1 MRWSCVFLLS
11 SCSVRGWRLLGLLLG
26 FASVPLHAVLAPF
39 RGVSRR
45 ELPFGGS
52 ATFLAPYACPTPAVE
67 LCLWGLRCLSCG
79 ACFQPCA
86 MLFLRRLRFCASP
99 SNAGYTS
106 GFLHLFY
113 LCLLAPLLRWGVG
126 WAAALPLCSKC
137 FSFSFSGWLADDRWF
152 RHPVTGFSHWHWD
165 CSLYDSV
172 VVLYDSP
179 CLSALFVVLSSRSAV
194 LSLCGYCALF
204 SFWLPLLQGG
214 WCASGLRCL
223 GHTFAAKFV
232 QSQLPSVVGPPS
244 AVPACPP
251 PALAGLVVW
260 SQSFG
265 PSGCSCGLSSGRVSA
280 AAFCPLGLLS
290 HPLLLFFLAWVSSF
304 GVCSGLGWKVAVLS
318 WILPSFGRGFPS
330 LVLVGFRWAVP
341 TVLLSRLLEFLELF
355 SGVSFLS
362 LPVFAASSGW
372 LADSP

>member
-1 MRWSCVFLLS
+1 MV
-11 SCSVRGWRLLGLLLG
+11 
-26 FASVPLHAVLAPF
+26 VP
-39 RGVSRR
+39 
-45 ELPFGGS
+45 
-52 ATFLAPYACPTPAVE
+52 
-67 LCLWGLRCLSCG
+67 
-79 ACFQPCA
+79 
-86 MLFLRRLRFCASP
+86 
-99 SNAGYTS
+99 
-106 GFLHLFY
+106 
-113 LCLLAPLLRWGVG
+113 
-126 WAAALPLCSKC
+126 
-137 FSFSFSGWLADDRWF
+137 
-152 RHPVTGFSHWHWD
+152 
-165 CSLYDSV
+165 
-172 VVLYDSP
+172 YDSP

-204 SFWLPLLQGG
+204 SFRFPLLQGG
-214 WCASGLRCL
+214 CASGLRCL

-232 QSQLPSVVGPPS
+232 QSQVPSVVGPPP

-251 PALAGLVVW
+251 PALAGQVVW

-318 WILPSFGRGFPS
+318 WILPFFGRGSPS
-330 LVLVGFRWAVP
+330 LVLVGFRLAFP
-341 TVLLSRLLEFLELF
+341 TVLSRLLEFLELF

-372 LADSP
+372 LADSPWLSALLCLAAGDATLFFCQRPVGLP